1 MSGIISARAWGKVW
15 AYRSTFLLGLLNTV
29 ETAFFAILLSL
40 ALGVIF
46 GLMATSGKKVLQIIS
61 RVYVEIMQNTP
72 ILLQLCFFYYALAF
86 SGHSIG
92 ILPTGIVAL
101 GVYTGAYMA
110 EVVRAGIEAVP
121 KGQFEAAVSQGFTYV
136 ERMYYIIL
144 PQIVNLIKNTS
155 CLYIIGGAD
164 LISLTYSFV
173 TGENTGGAYAP
184 AYLVSGLL
192 FFVICYPLS
201 KTASVWEIHLKKR
214 DQRVT
219 FQRTEGTVTDNE

>member
-121 KGQFEAAVSQGFTYV
+121 KGQFEACKALGMNKLQTMTEVIIPQAALVAVPSLGNSF
-136 ERMYYIIL
+136 
-144 PQIVNLIKNTS
+144 
-155 CLYIIGGAD
+155 
-164 LISLTYSFV
+164 ISLLKDTS
-173 TGENTGGAYAP
+173 
-184 AYLVSGLL
+184 LVSSITVAEILMTAKSIIAVRFEPLL
-192 FFVICYPLS
+192 LYCEAAFVYLIFSTLLTWLQG
-201 KTASVWEIHLKKR
+201 KLEKKLGKHLV
-214 DQRVT
+214 DTRV
-219 FQRTEGTVTDNE
+219 

>member
-1 MSGIISARAWGKVW
+1 
-15 AYRSTFLLGLLNTV
+15 
-29 ETAFFAILLSL
+29 
-40 ALGVIF
+40 
-46 GLMATSGKKVLQIIS
+46 
-61 RVYVEIMQNTP
+61 
-72 ILLQLCFFYYALAF
+72 
-86 SGHSIG
+86 
-92 ILPTGIVAL
+92 
-101 GVYTGAYMA
+101 MA

-121 KGQFEAAVSQGFTYV
+121 KGQFEAAMSQGFTYV

-144 PQIVNLIKNTS
+144 PQSIKINQIVNLIKNTS

-192 FFVICYPLS
+192 FFIICYPLS

-214 DQRVT
+214 DQRVL